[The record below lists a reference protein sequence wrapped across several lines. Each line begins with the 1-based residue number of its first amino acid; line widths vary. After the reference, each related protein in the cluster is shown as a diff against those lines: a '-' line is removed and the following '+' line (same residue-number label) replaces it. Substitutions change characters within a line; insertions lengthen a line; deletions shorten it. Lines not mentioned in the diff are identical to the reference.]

1 MTPCIMPLDMFKLR
15 RPPKRLHIP
24 IQMSQPLMQIR
35 VSRSYIPDIA
45 FEMLHVDGVEA
56 DYRCV
61 ETDVGF
67 GYGGAEVV
75 GGGVG
80 GEVGFGAVEGGEEG
94 VHGFF
99 VGVLRSK
106 RCFSAVEGMVFRGR
120 GYVANPDL

>member
-1 MTPCIMPLDMFKLR
+1 MAPRIMLFNMFKHR

-24 IQMSQPLMQIR
+24 IQMSQPLMQRRIPG
-35 VSRSYIPDIA
+35 SYLPNVA

-67 GYGGAEVV
+67 GDVWAEVV

-80 GEVGFGAVEGGEEG
+80 GEVGFRTVEGGEEG

-99 VGVLRSK
+99 VGFLCTVY
-106 RCFSAVEGMVFRGR
+106 F
-120 GYVANPDL
+120 